1 MMDTTHKKQSLIGDF
16 FSGFASFFKGMLV
29 TATNLVARPKITLQY
44 PYERP
49 TVSPRYRGLFYL
61 PYNEEKHRLNCT
73 GCTLCEQACP
83 TNVISMTKLGSG
95 KHGGVSEFNMDLGR
109 CMFCNLCI
117 EACPFDAI
125 YMGPEF
131 ELASTDRNASI
142 FLITDLAQGGA
153 ASVKTNYE
161 TISTALAAE
170 AAEKAAKAKPAE
182 GNGAAEGHAVAKPK
196 PAAPAVAVTPEP
208 APVAPVPASPTEVT
222 P

>member
-1 MMDTTHKKQSLIGDF
+1 VEKTQKKQSLLADF
-16 FSGFASFFKGMLV
+16 FTGFASFFKGMYV
-29 TATNLVARPKITLQY
+29 TVKNLVVRPKITLQY

-61 PYNEEKHRLNCT
+61 PYNEEKGRLNCT

-125 YMGPEF
+125 YMGPAF

-142 FLITDLAQGGA
+142 FLIADLAQGGA
-153 ASVKTNYE
+153 KAVEQNNE
-161 TISTALAAE
+161 TIAALLAAE
-170 AAEKAAKAKPAE
+170 AAEKAAKAKPVD
-182 GNGAAEGHAVAKPK
+182 GQTDGHTAAPK
-196 PAAPAVAVTPEP
+196 PTPATLTVTTEAAP
-208 APVAPVPASPTEVT
+208 
-222 P
+222 